1 MIRIAASLCFGLTLL
16 CPVVCLARTGDEC
29 SAHAPQG
36 GDNCEAMS
44 IGAVV
49 EQTASG
55 FASADQSHPS
65 YDGFVT
71 SGFAAVDPVGRLRR
85 AAGHREEAKPPPAA
99 ARRHALLQ
107 IFLF

>member
-1 MIRIAASLCFGLTLL
+1 MIRLGVSICFALTLL
-16 CPVVCLARTGDEC
+16 CPVFCLAEMDGEC
-29 SAHAPQG
+29 SAHAPQD

-49 EQTASG
+49 EKPALG
-55 FASADQSHPS
+55 VASADQAFPS
-65 YDGFVT
+65 LDFCL
-71 SGFAAVDPVGRLRR
+71 SSDFAALDAACRLRL

-107 IFLF
+107 TFLF